1 MNVLLKHSARLI
13 FFVLIQALIL
23 NQVELG
29 LGTLIMI
36 YPLFILLLPVDLSIF
51 ILLILAFVVGIS
63 IDILANTYGLHASS
77 LLMMAYFRPIV
88 LKAFSPRDGYD
99 LEQETSIYS
108 MGFLWFFKTFGLLLL
123 IHHFWFF
130 LIELFRFD
138 EIIYVLWVTILS
150 VPLSFTLCLLIQF
163 LFIRKPRKDA

>member
-1 MNVLLKHSARLI
+1 MNVLLKHSVRL
-13 FFVLIQALIL
+13 FFFLLIQALIL

-29 LGTLIMI
+29 AGTLIMI
-36 YPLFILLLPVDLSIF
+36 YPLFILLLPVDINIF
-51 ILLILAFVVGIS
+51 LLLILAFVLGIS
-63 IDILANTYGLHASS
+63 IDVLSNTYGLHASS
-77 LLMMAYFRPIV
+77 LLLMAYFRPIIF
-88 LKAFSPRDGYD
+88 KAFSPRDGYD
-99 LEQETSIYS
+99 AEQEFNIYA
-108 MGFLWFFKTFGLLLL
+108 MGFSWFIKTFGILLL

-138 EIIYVLWVTILS
+138 EILYVLYVTALS